1 MTETHSKRIKTY
13 VKQRLNV
20 RVIPDRFMVRSAT
33 GSLWFRFLTGLW
45 SGQRQVHCDSGSWPV
60 YGQVSDRF
68 IVIQKHNLKWS
79 EWKHADSLMLKHYS
93 SCWFNAFSC
102 SRRST
107 FLCLRVIWQMF
118 YLPFKIFSIFLRL
131 LNSFGLNSYCLV
143 GITHVIYENV
153 AMLQE

>member
-1 MTETHSKRIKTY
+1 MLVFFKCFYFPFTAFLRRQMTQWEFNHTSLDRNTQQTHQDVRETKAKR
-13 VKQRLNV
+13 
-20 RVIPDRFMVRSAT
+20 P
-33 GSLWFRFLTGLW
+33 
-45 SGQRQVHCDSGSWPV
+45 CESWPV
-60 YGQVSDRF
+60 YGQVSDSF
-68 IVIQKHNLKWS
+68 IVIQKHKLKWS